1 MDREVIDAKLES
13 LRRCLQRL
21 RDKLPTDATELALD
35 PDRQDIIALNL
46 VRAVQVSADI
56 AAHIVAERGWPVPA
70 TMGEGFQLLAEHGL
84 LTADTA
90 RRMRAAVGFRNIAV
104 HNYERIDWQIVQ
116 SILEHHLDD
125 FDAFAIA
132 VATAARGS

>member
-70 TMGEGFQLLAEHGL
+70 TMGEGFQLLAEHRL

-90 RRMRAAVGFRNIAV
+90 QRMRAAVGFRNIAV

-116 SILEHHLDD
+116 SILEYHLDD

-132 VATAARGS
+132 VAAAARGS